1 MRKATGVDVVHSL
14 DELLG
19 IVTDNLLVEWT
30 RVGHVVKK
38 LSTMD

>member
-1 MRKATGVDVVHSL
+1 MSKAAGVDVVYSL

-19 IVTDNLLVEWT
+19 VVADNLLVEWT